1 MRKLATVE
9 TLNDLWSHPM
19 ADYLVWQQ
27 MERNHLLLIFSIYH
41 SEITGDLLGIR
52 RD

>member
-1 MRKLATVE
+1 MI
-9 TLNDLWSHPM
+9 
-19 ADYLVWQQ
+19 DYYLWQQ
-27 MERNHLLLIFSIYH
+27 IERHHLLLIFSIYH